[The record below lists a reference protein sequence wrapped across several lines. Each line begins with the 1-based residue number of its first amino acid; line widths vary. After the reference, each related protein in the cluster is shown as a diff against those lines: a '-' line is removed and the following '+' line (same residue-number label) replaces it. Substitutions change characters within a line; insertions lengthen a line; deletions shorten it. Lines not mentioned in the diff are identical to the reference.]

1 MCHADSSQAVRLSE
15 IIPDTNASIEEMVL
29 ERELVAMARRSLR
42 SLDERSRFVVVS
54 YLLEGKSLKE
64 IADRLGVTRSRVSQ
78 LKDEAVRRVRELI
91 RIELREVAQEAAPRP
106 RPAIRRESA

>member
-1 MCHADSSQAVRLSE
+1 
-15 IIPDTNASIEEMVL
+15 MVL
-29 ERELVAMARRSLR
+29 ERELLAMARRSLR
-42 SLDERSRFVVVS
+42 SLDERSRFVVVA

-91 RIELREVAQEAAPRP
+91 RIELRDVAPDVLSVPRAVRGQSATGAA
-106 RPAIRRESA
+106 